1 MKRKAYP
8 SDLTQKQF
16 KRLEPLLPQGRPGGR
31 PRSVD
36 LYEVLCA
43 ILYTLQ
49 NGNTWRALPHDF
61 PKWQT
66 VYWYFRRFEQDGSWA
81 AINHVLVRKTRCA
94 AGRTAE
100 PSAAILDAQSV
111 RCAPQAGPRGVDA
124 AKRLMGRK
132 RHVLVDVSGLL
143 LFVLVTSANVQ
154 DHNGGRFVLNL
165 ARLRFPGIKLVWV
178 DRGYQ
183 EGLIDWVKALCGW
196 VIEIVRPPAG
206 ARGFQVL
213 PRRWVV
219 ERSLAWLTRCRRLSR
234 DFEARPQTTEAWC
247 YLANIRLMLRRLD
260 PC

>member
-8 SDLTQKQF
+8 SDLTRKQF
-16 KRLEPLLPQGRPGGR
+16 KRLEALLPQGRPGGR

-66 VYWYFRRFEQDGSWA
+66 VYAYFRRFQQDGTWA
-81 AINHVLVRKTRCA
+81 AINRKLVRQTRCA
-94 AGRTAE
+94 AGRSAE

-124 AKRLMGRK
+124 GKRTNGRK
-132 RHVLVDVSGLL
+132 RHVLVDTLGLL

-154 DHNGGRFVLNL
+154 DHNGGRFVINA
-165 ARLRFPGIKLVWV
+165 ARQRFPAIQLVWV

-183 EGLIDWVKALCGW
+183 AGLAAWVNALCGW
-196 VIEIVRPPAG
+196 VVEVVRPVPG
-206 ARGFQVL
+206 ARGFQIL

-219 ERSLAWLTRCRRLSR
+219 ERSLAWFTRSRRLSR
-234 DFEARPQTTEAWC
+234 DFEGCPHTTEAWC

-260 PC
+260 PL